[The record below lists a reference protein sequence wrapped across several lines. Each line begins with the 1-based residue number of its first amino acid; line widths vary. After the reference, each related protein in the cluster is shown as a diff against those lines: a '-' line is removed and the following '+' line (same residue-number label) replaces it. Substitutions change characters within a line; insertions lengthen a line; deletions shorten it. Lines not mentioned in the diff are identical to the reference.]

1 MKQIKDD
8 INRWGDKPC
17 SWIGRINNVNT
28 TVPLTAIYI
37 FTAIPIKLSMVFFT
51 ELEQIMGKEV
61 EVGQGGDLCI
71 PNAYSC

>member
-1 MKQIKDD
+1 MTQTE
-8 INRWGDKPC
+8 RY
-17 SWIGRINNVNT
+17 
-28 TVPLTAIYI
+28 TVLLDWKNHTVEMTILPKAIYR
-37 FTAIPIKLSMVFFT
+37 FSAISIKLPMVVFT